1 MFVDTSCDCD
11 DSVARLPRPA
21 FKEKPDEQPS
31 DLLPRE
37 PERRVIVRAGKRWD
51 CLTGDVDDGLAPI
64 DSNLLVVTGYV
75 L

>member
-11 DSVARLPRPA
+11 DSVARLRRPA

-31 DLLPRE
+31 DLLPGA
-37 PERRVIVRAGKRWD
+37 ERRVIAGAGNRWD
-51 CLTGDVDDGLAPI
+51 CLTGYADDGLAPI
-64 DSNLLVVTGYV
+64 DSSLPVVTGYV